1 MEKPIVL
8 LVEDEENDVF
18 LMRRNLMKMLEP
30 VVLQRARDGMEAIEY
45 LEGRNKFSDRSTYP
59 LPSLILLDIKMPR
72 KNGFDV
78 LEWIRGQSAL
88 HGIPVVMVTSSQIDT
103 DMNKSLELGAKA
115 YLVKPIAFDDLK
127 QLLTATEEF
136 LSAHRH

>member
-1 MEKPIVL
+1 MKPIVL

-18 LMRRNLMKMLEP
+18 LMKRNVMKMLEP
-30 VVLQRARDGMEAIEY
+30 VMLQRARDGMEAIEY
-45 LEGRNKFSDRSTYP
+45 LSGENRFSDRNAYP

-78 LEWIRGQSAL
+78 LEWMRGQPSL
-88 HGIPVVMVTSSQIDT
+88 HNIPVVMITSSQIDT

-115 YLVKPIAFDDLK
+115 YLVKPIGFDDLK
-127 QLLTATEEF
+127 QLLTATDEF